1 MSKRILI
8 TGGSGLVGSVLTGLL
23 LERGYEV
30 AHLSRKA
37 RRRDD
42 GVVVYRW
49 DLKEG
54 FVDEK
59 AIAWADAIVHLA
71 GAGVADRRW
80 TDARKKEIV
89 DSRVDSAKL
98 LEKALRDSDHT
109 VKTFVSA
116 SGIGY
121 YGDKGDDLMVETDGA
136 ADDFLAETCVVWE
149 GASEGIERLGLRRVI
164 LRIGIVLSLDGGA
177 LPKMALPVKMGV
189 GSYFGDGQ
197 QYYAWIHI
205 LDLCRLF
212 LYALE
217 REDLQG
223 VYNAV
228 APENVRNRDF
238 VKVLAKVLGRP
249 FIPVPAPKFV
259 LKMALGQMSN
269 ALLFSVRVSAEKVV
283 TEGFVF
289 DFPSLDMALSD
300 LYG

>member
-8 TGGSGLVGSVLTGLL
+8 TGGSGLIGSVLTGLL

-37 RRRDD
+37 RQRED
-42 GVVVYRW
+42 GVVVYQW

-71 GAGVADRRW
+71 GAGVADKRW

-98 LEKALRDSDHT
+98 LEKALRDSDHK

-121 YGDKGDDLMVETDGA
+121 YGDKGDDLMVETDEA

-164 LRIGIVLSLDGGA
+164 LRTGIVLSLDGGA
-177 LPKMALPVKMGV
+177 LPKMALPVKMAV

-205 LDLCRLF
+205 LDLCRLY

-217 REDLQG
+217 REDMHG

-228 APENVRNRDF
+228 APENMRNRDF
-238 VKVLAKVLGRP
+238 VEVLAKVLGRP
-249 FIPVPAPKFV
+249 FIPVPAPEFV
-259 LKMALGQMSN
+259 LKMALGQMAN
-269 ALLFSVRVSAEKVV
+269 ALLFSVRASAEKVV

-289 DFPSLDMALSD
+289 DFPSLEMALSD
-300 LYG
+300 LYD